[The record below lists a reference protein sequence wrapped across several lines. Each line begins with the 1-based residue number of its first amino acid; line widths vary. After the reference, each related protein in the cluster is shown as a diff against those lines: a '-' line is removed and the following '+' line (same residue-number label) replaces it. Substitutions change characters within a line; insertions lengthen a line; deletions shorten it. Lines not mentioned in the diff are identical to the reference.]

1 MFASIIQVCTGLF
14 AWISLKDIDS
24 NTPPSFFKPKL
35 MTTNLLSSMEHLYVL
50 ITFQPKRQPTSL
62 LFIKA
67 ALPSEATD
75 EQHYCFQTFLG
86 DFPVLNQN
94 DIWMMFTQVC
104 QDKRKAQIIKISKM

>member
-35 MTTNLLSSMEHLYVL
+35 MITNLLSSMEHLYVL
-50 ITFQPKRQPTSL
+50 ITFQSTNL
-62 LFIKA
+62 IVIYKA

-86 DFPVLNQN
+86 DFPVLDQN
-94 DIWMMFTQVC
+94 DI
-104 QDKRKAQIIKISKM
+104 

>member
-14 AWISLKDIDS
+14 AWISLKNIDS

-35 MTTNLLSSMEHLYVL
+35 MTTNLLNSMEHLYVL
-50 ITFQPKRQPTSL
+50 ITFQSTNL
-62 LFIKA
+62 IVIYKA

-86 DFPVLNQN
+86 DFPVLDQN
-94 DIWMMFTQVC
+94 DI
-104 QDKRKAQIIKISKM
+104 